1 MPRGAKSTYR
11 PEYAELATNY
21 CLLGATDDDLARFF
35 GVTDRTL
42 RNWKKRHPEFE
53 RAAQDGKTIADAK
66 VSRSLFNN
74 ATNNGTMLGGDTTA
88 CIFWLKNRQRE
99 LWRGDRVQH
108 EVTGADGGPI
118 KTENTIDVS
127 KLTDDQL
134 RALASIAVKGG
145 E

>member
-1 MPRGAKSTYR
+1 MPRGAKSSYR

-42 RNWKKRHPEFE
+42 RNWKNRYPEFE
-53 RAAQDGKTIADAK
+53 QATQDGKTVADAK
-66 VSRSLFNN
+66 VSRSLFNK
-74 ATNNGTMLGGDTTA
+74 ATNNGTMKDGDTTA
-88 CIFWLKNRQRE
+88 CIYWLKNRQPE
-99 LWRGDRVQH
+99 QWRDRVAH
-108 EVTGADGGPI
+108 EVTGAAGGPI
-118 KTENTIDVS
+118 KHETSLDVS
-127 KLTDDQL
+127 KLSDEQL